1 MPNVVSFPKLGLSFT
16 LNRAAL
22 KIGGFEIYWYGVLIA
37 LGLLLAIIYGIYES
51 KKVKLDADD
60 LFNMII
66 IALPVAIICA
76 RAYYV
81 IFSWDSY
88 RSDLMS
94 VFDIRSGGL
103 AIYGGIIGAALV
115 VILYCRKKKISIGV
129 VLDILAIGLLIGQ
142 VVGRWG
148 NFVNGEAFGSTTN
161 LPWAMTIKSD
171 GEIVAKSVHPTFL
184 YESIW
189 NFVGIIAILAY
200 KKLRKFNGEL
210 FCCYLVWYGAGRAL
224 IEGLRADSLY
234 IGNVRVSQLLA
245 VGCFIIGIILIIY
258 NRYIRTKTGND

>member
-1 MPNVVSFPKLGLSFT
+1 MTNIVSFPKLGLTFT

-22 KIGGFEIYWYGVLIA
+22 KIAGLEIYWYGILIA
-37 LGLLLAIIYGIYES
+37 FGLLLAILYGVYES
-51 KKVKLDADD
+51 KKVKLDTDD
-60 LFNMII
+60 LFNMIL

-115 VILYCRKKKISIGV
+115 VILYCRKKKINIGT

-142 VVGRWG
+142 VIGRWG
-148 NFVNGEAFGSTTN
+148 NFINGEAFGSATN
-161 LPWAMTIKSD
+161 LPWAMTIENE

-189 NFVGIIAILAY
+189 NFIGIIVLLAY
-200 KKLRKFNGEL
+200 KKIRKFNGEIL
-210 FCCYLVWYGAGRAL
+210 CCYLVWYGAGRAL

-234 IGNVRVSQLLA
+234 IGNIRVSQLLA
-245 VGCFIIGIILIIY
+245 VVCFLSGIILIIY
-258 NRYIRTKTGND
+258 NRCIKIKSGND